1 MVGAIP
7 HRALYII
14 QPCQELF
21 CIVNDK
27 TIGFCIVNNGI
38 MNSGIV
44 GALVYRVLYIIQP
57 CQEYFISSG
66 LIYSPF
72 LYSK

>member
-1 MVGAIP
+1 MNSGMVGALVY
-7 HRALYII
+7 RVLYII

-38 MNSGIV
+38 MNGGMV

-57 CQEYFISSG
+57 CQEYFMAT
-66 LIYSPF
+66 F
-72 LYSK
+72 V

>member
-1 MVGAIP
+1 MAGTIS

-21 CIVNDK
+21 CIVNNK

-38 MNSGIV
+38 MNGGIV
-44 GALVYRVLYIIQP
+44 GALVYRALYII
-57 CQEYFISSG
+57 
-66 LIYSPF
+66 
-72 LYSK
+72 

>member
-1 MVGAIP
+1 MVGIIP

-21 CIVNDK
+21 CIVNNK

-38 MNSGIV
+38 MNGGIV
-44 GALVYRVLYIIQP
+44 GALVYRVLYNNIH
-57 CQEYFISSG
+57 CQE
-66 LIYSPF
+66 
-72 LYSK
+72 